1 MCVESTLVF
10 SWIWKSGS
18 PVAFGGSAYFTVGV
32 AGMISSMWR
41 MHGDDSWSRHGAA
54 HGDGREKWHDVG
66 YRSPLQIR
74 AVLPMEIRSP
84 CASPPT
90 PDEFSRADKTCSDV
104 HVQGSS
110 GWEEESNES
119 GVAMM
124 EKDLG
129 SEVIHLSSGEDV
141 YLARARDLAKNA
153 DGSRSLSS
161 LEADDRP
168 SAVNGQGG
176 DSPQYVNE
184 SPGWPKAVGLLR
196 RRLRALDRVRFLRD
210 VTPTWVRTGSRAVA
224 CRDEWMWRARRR
236 RVRID
241 GKFEKS
247 SEAHTDDATRG
258 SPSSQPVRI
267 GSSTTN
273 SRHVS
278 NTATHEFSSCAL
290 RKRSFEMPSA
300 YVSDEDLFGDDDV
313 PYLSEPP
320 PPPRPAAAYLAQP
333 LLPPVVPPR
342 RRSVVLKPSGRSSKV
357 KS

>member
-1 MCVESTLVF
+1 MRQSSESFHEHVRDRGSLRGAQMMIF
-10 SWIWKSGS
+10 HSGS

-54 HGDGREKWHDVG
+54 HGDGREKWHVMVG
-66 YRSPLQIR
+66 R
-74 AVLPMEIRSP
+74 ANGRLIPRRDGE
-84 CASPPT
+84 CT
-90 PDEFSRADKTCSDV
+90 QSRADKTCSDV

-247 SEAHTDDATRG
+247 SEAHTDDATRV
-258 SPSSQPVRI
+258 SSQQPGSTSRQQILFIDTILRHASRRAPGQFFNTHSPKSRVVSTFTLSGCATEHYQMQDLQYAIPVKLRI
-267 GSSTTN
+267 LSVEVN
-273 SRHVS
+273 
-278 NTATHEFSSCAL
+278 
-290 RKRSFEMPSA
+290 
-300 YVSDEDLFGDDDV
+300 DDV
-313 PYLSEPP
+313 WY
-320 PPPRPAAAYLAQP
+320 
-333 LLPPVVPPR
+333 
-342 RRSVVLKPSGRSSKV
+342 K
-357 KS
+357 